1 MDNNDD
7 NRPRGELLVY
17 QGQGLESP
25 VQVRLEGET
34 VWLSQKLLAE
44 LYGVGVPTINEHIA
58 TIYDDEELLPEATIR
73 KFRIVQTEGS
83 RQVGR
88 LIDHYNQAVKRNL
101 VHFPA
106 SFRFQLTNQEIAHL
120 RSQVVTSSGQGKQAH
135 PAQRLHSERKAR
147 LAGIEPL
154 DTVIHEI

>member
-1 MDNNDD
+1 
-7 NRPRGELLVY
+7 V
-17 QGQGLESP
+17 
-25 VQVRLEGET
+25 VI
-34 VWLSQKLLAE
+34 
-44 LYGVGVPTINEHIA
+44 IN
-58 TIYDDEELLPEATIR
+58 IYDDEELLPEATIR

-88 LIDHYNQAVKRNL
+88 LIDHYNQAVKRTL

-147 LAGIEPL
+147 LAGIERL
-154 DTVIHEI
+154 DAVIHEH